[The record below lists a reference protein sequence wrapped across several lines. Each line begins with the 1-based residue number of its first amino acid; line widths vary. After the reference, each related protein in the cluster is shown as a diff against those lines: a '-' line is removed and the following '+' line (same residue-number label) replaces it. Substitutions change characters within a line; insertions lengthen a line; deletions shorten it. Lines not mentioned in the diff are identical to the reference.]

1 MGREMRVP
9 VDTIR
14 SEMET
19 IVVPLAQAAGLSTME
34 AIGIATRYG
43 WERSKDWEW
52 ESNERAMAIIEEILN
67 RLNTP
72 MNRFERKWGRICV
85 N

>member
-1 MGREMRVP
+1 MGREMKVP

-14 SEMET
+14 SEIET

>member
-43 WERSKDWEW
+43 WERSKDYEW
-52 ESNERAMAIIEEILN
+52 ESNERAMAIIEDILN

>member
-43 WERSKDWEW
+43 WERSKDYEW

>member
-1 MGREMRVP
+1 MLF
-9 VDTIR
+9 R
-14 SEMET
+14 S
-19 IVVPLAQAAGLSTME
+19 PLAQAAGLSTME

>member
-1 MGREMRVP
+1 MGREMKVP

-52 ESNERAMAIIEEILN
+52 ESNERAMAIIEDILN

>member
-1 MGREMRVP
+1 MGREMKVP